1 MSGVS
6 DIRAYVRK
14 RVIAGILDI
23 VVFVF
28 LYIAMISISLPIIG
42 FLIGLLIRILYDDI
56 SPEFFLEKLTM
67 ISYSIVESVAYYWLF
82 FLLCIYFFSV
92 IESFLQTSPGKKLV
106 KLRITGIKEN
116 RIGCGIL
123 FFRNIL
129 KCISIGFC
137 GVGYF
142 VCFKNEHRQAWHDK
156 ATKTKVMD
164 EENAE
169 RRCL

>member
-1 MSGVS
+1 VAD
-6 DIRAYVRK
+6 DIRTYARR

-28 LYIAMISISLPIIG
+28 IYRVLLSISLPIIG
-42 FLIGLLIRILYDDI
+42 FLAGLFIIMLYNGII
-56 SPEFFLEKLTM
+56 SEFFVGKLTM
-67 ISYSIVESVAYYWLF
+67 MLYFIVESGVYNLLF

-92 IESFLQTSPGKKLV
+92 VENFLQASPGKKLV
-106 KLRITGIKEN
+106 RLRVASIKGN

-123 FFRNIL
+123 FLRNIL

-142 VCFKNEHRQAWHDK
+142 VCFKNKDRQAWHDK
-156 ATKTKVMD
+156 VIKTKVIY
-164 EENAE
+164 EENAMTS
-169 RRCL
+169 